1 MKKNFKIILSI
12 AAVLTFG
19 LNADDKHKGH
29 GKNPCKDDAAK
40 LCAGVQ
46 KGGGKIWRCLNEKKS
61 QVSKDCKVQLDKA
74 SAMMK
79 KHGEKVKAACGSD
92 AKKLC
97 SKAPRE
103 KGGVFKCLKQ
113 NESKLSPSCKEAM
126 SPPWKKNKGKDDDD
140 DDSND
145 ADQPDDD

>member
-1 MKKNFKIILSI
+1 MKKLKIIFSLLT
-12 AAVLTFG
+12 VLAFSV
-19 LNADDKHKGH
+19 NADDRQKGQ

-40 LCAGVQ
+40 LCSGVE

-61 QVSKDCKVQLDKA
+61 KVSKDCRVQLDKA
-74 SAMMK
+74 ADMMK
-79 KHGEKVKAACGSD
+79 KHGAKIKEACGSD

-113 NESKLSPSCKEAM
+113 NESKLSSSCKEAM
-126 SPPWKKNKGKDDDD
+126 TPPWKKNKGKDDDD
-140 DDSND
+140 DSND
-145 ADQPDDD
+145 ADQPDYD